1 MVHRLH
7 SHSSLI
13 IETSVMALELLFT
26 SAVQGLKSGSQGYC
40 TVQCT
45 QAMPGPLAERL
56 EALSAYRPIYPS
68 QSEQAKLN
76 PVNVA
81 YWRIRAVGKTFP
93 VLSRI
98 ADYGLDYSQRTNK
111 LAHHLVLEPSELNV
125 AGPAAIAASGAA
137 FVTQWNQKVES
148 IQQPRRLPVAAST
161 VGVCRHWQTVMGDAG
176 WAGVVAEEIIKDQKQ
191 PIFLI
196 FEPGQ
201 EVLPLIVEVQSL
213 LPAALRWKS
222 TFSTYLTYL
231 PPEAECQIRCL
242 LKGSKEAHES
252 LRHVNSLRIDLTQPK
267 SAPSGPL
274 AEAARTG
281 VMPVQV
287 KKPEAATAFDYES
300 DEEPPALPGHQSFA
314 AEPLQLQVD
323 ESGRRPGPRGRRKQ
337 YSAAPV
343 LPQKRGMGLYIA
355 GGISVLVLSL
365 VGGVVA
371 MQFLKPGMEKPK
383 GAVENVVQTPVI
395 SHPEA
400 SVAVVSEPVGST
412 PASNMVEVQ
421 TPISEPKSSVT
432 VDTIPNPYSSTDPIP
447 SSEMASNGKVASG
460 EKMAVSADASS
471 NETDRGKKEGED
483 GNSGPQIIIAYP
495 VDAAVFPIKEN
506 EIRFTDIGGTR
517 VDITNGR
524 NLRMLFSKFNYAD
537 DGQSKYLSFDP
548 AKNDIVTS
556 AVSNPDNPFRSTN
569 VFHVEVRDNAVGLTH
584 RNLKGMDNPRIQTL
598 LQSVAVM
605 ELGDSTVYLPFFKP
619 KTVTLSCTQSRSK
632 TDAELI
638 DNVQDVW
645 DATVKISWDEVVQS
659 FDVSEMKVRH
669 SKGQDYSLKYDDESK
684 STWIASETQSAI
696 TQYDNTL
703 TNEELIGAARA
714 ITWSKE
720 VKELEYYHDATP
732 LSVPKWK
739 IVVTGNRPT
748 ISFVTDSTFNDGLQK
763 RITIISSQL
772 QNKAYSVKIAP
783 ADPTNVMQQ
792 ASVENFIE
800 KREDFLAKLDANK
813 KVLEELQAA
822 TITVTGAVRYT
833 VHDKVRDKDMT
844 FDFIRFKEPQ

>member
-1 MVHRLH
+1 
-7 SHSSLI
+7 
-13 IETSVMALELLFT
+13 MASELLFT

-45 QAMPGPLAERL
+45 QTMPGPLAERL

-111 LAHHLVLEPSELNV
+111 LAHHLVIEPSEMSV
-125 AGPAAIAASGAA
+125 AGPAAIAAAGSA

-148 IQQPRRLPVAAST
+148 IQQPRRLPVAASSM
-161 VGVCRHWQTVMGDAG
+161 GVCRHWQTVMGDAG

-281 VMPVQV
+281 VMPVQL
-287 KKPEAATAFDYES
+287 KKPEAATAFDYEI
-300 DEEPPALPGHQSFA
+300 DEEPPALPSHRGVA

-371 MQFLKPGMEKPK
+371 MQFMKPGKEKPK
-383 GAVENVVQTPVI
+383 AAVENVVQVETPVI
-395 SHPEA
+395 SQPEA
-400 SVAVVSEPVGST
+400 SVAVVSEPV
-412 PASNMVEVQ
+412 ASAPSANMVEVQ
-421 TPISEPKSSVT
+421 TPILEPMPSVVEDSRPNAFSS
-432 VDTIPNPYSSTDPIP
+432 SDPIP
-447 SSEMASNGKVASG
+447 HGEMASNIIG
-460 EKMAVSADASS
+460 EDKS
-471 NETDRGKKEGED
+471 NPKEG
-483 GNSGPQIIIAYP
+483 Q
-495 VDAAVFPIKEN
+495 
-506 EIRFTDIGGTR
+506 T
-517 VDITNGR
+517 
-524 NLRMLFSKFNYAD
+524 
-537 DGQSKYLSFDP
+537 
-548 AKNDIVTS
+548 KNAQND
-556 AVSNPDNPFRSTN
+556 
-569 VFHVEVRDNAVGLTH
+569 
-584 RNLKGMDNPRIQTL
+584 
-598 LQSVAVM
+598 
-605 ELGDSTVYLPFFKP
+605 
-619 KTVTLSCTQSRSK
+619 
-632 TDAELI
+632 DAELI
-638 DNVQDVW
+638 ILYSKEMWRQETQILNFDTLPEMSNAKLVNVIFPKSNWADANPANPLFVLFKENSIKTVARGVNNESTLFLTEWKGAKLFFTTKREGSDRLIPAVLMQSVVVLMNENERYYLSVLPAAEYKVSGAIQATKALDDCKDPALLTSMSQAKFHNSWRYLKDSIESESLRLSLSKAELELELEPVANDNCLEFKAKTAGFVQKKFNADL
-645 DATVKISWDEVVQS
+645 TNH
-659 FDVSEMKVRH
+659 KVRD
-669 SKGQDYSLKYDDESK
+669 SAGAIDPKQNGDLFQARTINDPRWSVCVYPTSAEINFDKKFFDEIRLELGRINDELRKPLYNSPILM
-684 STWIASETQSAI
+684 SQ
-696 TQYDNTL
+696 
-703 TNEELIGAARA
+703 NEELNKRLRDLDAARNEFLTA
-714 ITWSKE
+714 MNENKMALEKILEETVTIKGTIT
-720 VKELEYYHDATP
+720 
-732 LSVPKWK
+732 
-739 IVVTGNRPT
+739 
-748 ISFVTDSTFNDGLQK
+748 
-763 RITIISSQL
+763 
-772 QNKAYSVKIAP
+772 YSVL
-783 ADPTNVMQQ
+783 D
-792 ASVENFIE
+792 ENNPI
-800 KREDFLAKLDANK
+800 
-813 KVLEELQAA
+813 KV
-822 TITVTGAVRYT
+822 
-833 VHDKVRDKDMT
+833 
-844 FDFIRFKEPQ
+844 DFIRFKEPQK

>member
-1 MVHRLH
+1 
-7 SHSSLI
+7 
-13 IETSVMALELLFT
+13 MALELLFT

-111 LAHHLVLEPSELNV
+111 LAHHLVIEPSELTV

-161 VGVCRHWQTVMGDAG
+161 MGVCRHWQTVMGDAG

-213 LPAALRWKS
+213 LPAAMRWKS

-281 VMPVQV
+281 VMPVQL
-287 KKPEAATAFDYES
+287 KKAEAATAFDYES
-300 DEEPPALPGHQSFA
+300 DDEPPALPGHQSFA
-314 AEPLQLQVD
+314 AEPLKLQVD

-355 GGISVLVLSL
+355 GGVSVLVLSL

-371 MQFLKPGMEKPK
+371 MQFLKPGKEKPK
-383 GAVENVVQTPVI
+383 EVVENVVQTPVAVV
-395 SHPEA
+395 SDPMASVVSAPEA
-400 SVAVVSEPVGST
+400 STGGMAAAMTVPMASTEQPKSGQVAQTEDGKAESQAMATGPDKSAVAEGSQEMRDSDFRNPDIKGISSPEKPKATVIYSNEIWRQEGKQQFKLDSEDVTIKGKLLNILFPKLNWLDGDSEKQDVIRFSDGSINTVPKGDAGST
-412 PASNMVEVQ
+412 
-421 TPISEPKSSVT
+421 KF
-432 VDTIPNPYSSTDPIP
+432 YL
-447 SSEMASNGKVASG
+447 MAWNSG
-460 EKMAVSADASS
+460 ELTIS
-471 NETDRGKKEGED
+471 N
-483 GNSGPQIIIAYP
+483 
-495 VDAAVFPIKEN
+495 
-506 EIRFTDIGGTR
+506 
-517 VDITNGR
+517 
-524 NLRMLFSKFNYAD
+524 
-537 DGQSKYLSFDP
+537 
-548 AKNDIVTS
+548 
-556 AVSNPDNPFRSTN
+556 
-569 VFHVEVRDNAVGLTH
+569 
-584 RNLKGMDNPRIQTL
+584 
-598 LQSVAVM
+598 
-605 ELGDSTVYLPFFKP
+605 P
-619 KTVTLSCTQSRSK
+619 KTVSDVRIPAILMQSIFVFGDENNRQYVSLFPTLEYTLSGSLSSS
-632 TDAELI
+632 LI
-638 DNVQDVW
+638 MPEYE
-645 DATVKISWDEVVQS
+645 ASS
-659 FDVSEMKVRH
+659 MK
-669 SKGQDYSLKYDDESK
+669 SSLPQPMLNKAWPYLNKSSDYSSLRLVLKELNVELPFADNAATAESEIKFTVNDTSKIIQDFK
-684 STWIASETQSAI
+684 S
-696 TQYDNTL
+696 TL
-703 TNEELIGAARA
+703 TNREVIDAHAKLVPQSKWELFHAR
-714 ITWSKE
+714 TFDTPKLTVTFEPSNVVVKFDE
-720 VKELEYYHDATP
+720 KFNKELKAEIGKVDTELKSQLYSASFSFEGDEEY
-732 LSVPKWK
+732 KK
-739 IVVTGNRPT
+739 KVTNFMT
-748 ISFVTDSTFNDGLQK
+748 LKNEFVKSLTEY
-763 RITIISSQL
+763 RSQL
-772 QNKAYSVKIAP
+772 QRTVDENVSLKGAIQYSVV
-783 ADPTNVMQQ
+783 DP
-792 ASVENFIE
+792 
-800 KREDFLAKLDANK
+800 DK
-813 KVLEELQAA
+813 KE
-822 TITVTGAVRYT
+822 TVTL
-833 VHDKVRDKDMT
+833 
-844 FDFIRFKEPQ
+844 DFIRFKEPQQ